1 MDSMFS
7 SSIREHGSI
16 PWEDNHM
23 KIGSGHDLHKQQSLR
38 SPFWPC
44 HPPTNLPGTELHTLE
59 ISSKIFRDE
68 ETLLQYMTSDTRA
81 LASVFTVFN
90 LKASLETLKTA
101 RCSKTSMTV
110 IKRCTITLPAEHLE
124 HLLELSDEA
133 ESCFGRLNWYKEE
146 NAKNFMSR
154 YGQYCITGRTRQS
167 TFFAV
172 STYTADAK
180 QELDQFAS
188 SLSADFNG
196 KTVSVQAASA
206 FEMGSTHVSGSIRE
220 THEILVI
227 GCSSRNLQHRYHTI
241 DIQKAWVDF
250 LEHYTPIPVL
260 AHLTH
265 YANIDIRI
273 PHPEGPL
280 SITEDFRNA
289 AELAQLLQIAA
300 RSNRLVGAR
309 TFESSVESAILRL
322 ADLHVYAEGSDKG
335 LQQCVTTLKNVRK
348 ELTGVWDQ
356 RRKLAEVMTETESQI
371 ETWPLNKWV
380 KAHSTPDWKI
390 GICPDDVQES
400 LRDEVVEYRKDW
412 DPESKRDGMPICLK
426 SDIPM
431 CLPGRRIV
439 GAQVESGWQD
449 DTNGWWRR
457 THGTLGGDTLTV
469 AFETQHYRGGSWA
482 LIVWAVD
489 RNLYMKV

>member
-23 KIGSGHDLHKQQSLR
+23 KIGSGYDLHKQQSLR
-38 SPFWPC
+38 SPFWLC
-44 HPPTNLPGTELHTLE
+44 HPPTDLPEMDLHTLE
-59 ISSKIFRDE
+59 ISSMILRDE

-90 LKASLETLKTA
+90 LKALLETLKTA

-124 HLLELSDEA
+124 HLLELSHEA
-133 ESCFGRLNWYKEE
+133 DSCFGRLNWYKED
-146 NAKNFMSR
+146 NARTFMSR

-172 STYTADAK
+172 STYSADTK
-180 QELDQFAS
+180 QELDHFAS
-188 SLSADFNG
+188 TLSADFNG
-196 KTVSVQAASA
+196 KTISVQAASS
-206 FEMGSTHVSGSIRE
+206 FEMGSSKVSGSIMQ
-220 THEILVI
+220 THEVVVV
-227 GCSSRNLQHRYHTI
+227 GCSSHNLHHRLHTI

-273 PHPEGPL
+273 SHPQGPL

-289 AELAQLLQIAA
+289 AELAQLLQVAA

-309 TFESSVESAILRL
+309 ALELSVTSTILKL

-335 LQQCVTTLKNVRK
+335 LQQCMSTLQNVRS
-348 ELTGVWDQ
+348 ELSGVWDQ
-356 RRKLAEVMTETESQI
+356 RRKLAEVMTETEKQI
-371 ETWPLNKWV
+371 DRW
-380 KAHSTPDWKI
+380 
-390 GICPDDVQES
+390 S
-400 LRDEVVEYRKDW
+400 L
-412 DPESKRDGMPICLK
+412 
-426 SDIPM
+426 
-431 CLPGRRIV
+431 
-439 GAQVESGWQD
+439 
-449 DTNGWWRR
+449 
-457 THGTLGGDTLTV
+457 
-469 AFETQHYRGGSWA
+469 
-482 LIVWAVD
+482 
-489 RNLYMKV
+489 